1 LELIVPDSHDWTTLG
16 KGGGGIERFLMML
29 FKYARTSGMR
39 LTVLCPGP
47 REQTIDSVHFVPIMR
62 RASSELAF
70 TRELRRQLVR
80 KALLI
85 PAGAIVLANAEHYA
99 WAFRGTQFPIVQIS
113 HAALPEQLR
122 MRHAFLFV
130 KLFQLFIERYAV
142 SHASRVVV
150 VNPTIKEYYLKRYR
164 KQSPNKFVVVPLG
177 LDLELLEGRPQMNAW
192 ERLSLSPSTKL
203 VLFVGRLYPEK
214 NLRLFI
220 DACEILERQ
229 GERFHALVIG
239 QGIEEGLINDAMV
252 TRPWLHWIPK
262 LTHYSEILDFIAV
275 SRVLAISS
283 RYESGPLVL
292 LEAIGLGTPVVST
305 DVGRAR
311 ELITHDLG
319 KVARDDPVSFA
330 EGIREV
336 LSWEPEV
343 SRQAGKEARSLIDF
357 RQTMKALGEVVQSVR
372 EGHESTGDSMSS

>member
-1 LELIVPDSHDWTTLG
+1 
-16 KGGGGIERFLMML
+16 
-29 FKYARTSGMR
+29 
-39 LTVLCPGP
+39 
-47 REQTIDSVHFVPIMR
+47 
-62 RASSELAF
+62 
-70 TRELRRQLVR
+70 
-80 KALLI
+80 
-85 PAGAIVLANAEHYA
+85 
-99 WAFRGTQFPIVQIS
+99 
-113 HAALPEQLR
+113 

-177 LDLELLEGRPQMNAW
+177 LDLELLEGRPQMNPW
-192 ERLSLSPSTKL
+192 ERLSLPPSTKL